1 MEDCKK
7 SQNEILEIKT
17 STSKMINTLDGIKG
31 RLNVAEEK
39 ISELEDSNR
48 NYLNLKI
55 QRKYFY
61 SIYFRKKMI
70 IEVLR

>member
-31 RLNVAEEK
+31 SLNVAEEK
-39 ISELEDSNR
+39 ISELED
-48 NYLNLKI
+48 KA
-55 QRKYFY
+55 
-61 SIYFRKKMI
+61 M
-70 IEVLR
+70 ETV